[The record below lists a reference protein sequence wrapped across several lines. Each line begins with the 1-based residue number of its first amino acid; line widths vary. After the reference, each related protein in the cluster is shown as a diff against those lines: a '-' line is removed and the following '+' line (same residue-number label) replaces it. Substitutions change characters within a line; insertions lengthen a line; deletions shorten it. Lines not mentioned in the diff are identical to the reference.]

1 MNGLSPSEKATLN
14 FYEWEYRG
22 RGYYHFDTPVDI
34 EPPYTP
40 FRFQNYA
47 DTIIDD
53 GKVPSLFSRALK
65 FLNPSQTKNEVTK
78 NVEIGPKPL
87 SVQDTLKG
95 FSFSFP
101 KGQEISALIT
111 QELLAMLSLCNHFV
125 SFEIVSHS
133 KQIQFQFVF
142 SEQDE
147 LVIKSNLFAYFPL
160 AKIIEI
166 NPFDIPFSFEK
177 NVAIAD
183 FGLRDE
189 CMRPIQNPSNYTID
203 PLAPIISLCNF
214 LEKNETALVQI
225 IFQGVRSPWA
235 KDMRIAVSDGSG
247 GSFFFD
253 SPEMPKLTEQKT
265 HSLLVSC
272 VFRMAIQGQND
283 MRSEQLATQYI
294 KSISKTSESPYNTL
308 IPLSN
313 EEYDYEHHLKNI
325 YYRQSNR
332 LGMLLNIQELSL
344 FVHYPNKTVVS
355 DLLGEDFERTKLAPQ
370 SCFNQKYLFGYNTH
384 EKEQYKV
391 GIDDETFSKHLLIAG
406 ATGTGK
412 THFLKQLISTDIEH
426 QNSSFVIDPHGD
438 LTLDMLSL
446 VDENQK
452 DQIVYINIADDSVAF
467 GFNIFEA

>member
-40 FRFQNYA
+40 FCFQNYA

-53 GKVPSLFSRALK
+53 GKVPSLFARIGK
-65 FLNPSQTKNEVTK
+65 FLNLPQQKNQFEEK
-78 NVEIGPKPL
+78 QEISINSKPL
-87 SVQDTLKG
+87 SVQNTLKG

-101 KGQEISALIT
+101 KEQEISALIT
-111 QELLAMLSLCNHFV
+111 QEFLAMLSLCNHPV

-160 AKIIEI
+160 ARIIEI
-166 NPFDIPFSFEK
+166 NPFELPFSFER

-214 LEKNETALVQI
+214 LEKNETALIQI
-225 IFQGVRSPWA
+225 IFQGVQSPWA
-235 KDMRIAVSDGSG
+235 KDMRIAVSDGGS
-247 GSFFFD
+247 GSFFVD

-265 HSLLVSC
+265 HSPLVSC
-272 VFRMAIQGQND
+272 VFRVAI
-283 MRSEQLATQYI
+283 
-294 KSISKTSESPYNTL
+294 
-308 IPLSN
+308 
-313 EEYDYEHHLKNI
+313 H
-325 YYRQSNR
+325 
-332 LGMLLNIQELSL
+332 
-344 FVHYPNKTVVS
+344 
-355 DLLGEDFERTKLAPQ
+355 
-370 SCFNQKYLFGYNTH
+370 
-384 EKEQYKV
+384 
-391 GIDDETFSKHLLIAG
+391 
-406 ATGTGK
+406 
-412 THFLKQLISTDIEH
+412 
-426 QNSSFVIDPHGD
+426 SSF
-438 LTLDMLSL
+438 
-446 VDENQK
+446 K
-452 DQIVYINIADDSVAF
+452 
-467 GFNIFEA
+467 